1 MHPFSLPGRFLR
13 GNLHTH
19 SDRSDGVLPPAEV
32 AARYRANGY
41 DFLAITDHLR
51 AKDGWRITDVADL
64 NASGGLSK
72 PGDLNASG
80 DLGTPGFTVIRGAE
94 LHGPALANGEPWHIV
109 AVGLPD
115 DFPTGADETTP
126 ATGPELARRAL
137 EAGAFV
143 VAAHPA
149 WYGATAADI
158 LTLGPVHAVEVYNVA
173 CAGLNDRGDSWQV
186 YNELLAGGARF
197 GVCVADD
204 AHFNVPFDAFRAWVM
219 VKAESED
226 AAGIVAALK
235 AGAYYSSTG
244 PEIRD
249 LRWEDGVLHL
259 ACSPVERVYISG
271 VGRRAQTVFGTN
283 LTRASIR
290 PNGVVGP
297 VARLTLV
304 DAAGRRAWT
313 NLFDVRSHS

>member
-1 MHPFSLPGRFLR
+1 M
-13 GNLHTH
+13 
-19 SDRSDGVLPPAEV
+19 
-32 AARYRANGY
+32 
-41 DFLAITDHLR
+41 
-51 AKDGWRITDVADL
+51 
-64 NASGGLSK
+64 
-72 PGDLNASG
+72 
-80 DLGTPGFTVIRGAE
+80 
-94 LHGPALANGEPWHIV
+94 

-115 DFPTGADETTP
+115 DFPTGGDEATP
-126 ATGPELARRAL
+126 ASGPELARRAL

-143 VAAHPA
+143 AAAHPA

-204 AHFNVPFDAFRAWVM
+204 AHFKVPFDAFRAWVM
-219 VKAESED
+219 VKSESDEP
-226 AAGIVAALK
+226 AAIVAALK

-249 LRWEDGVLHL
+249 LRWEDGALHL
-259 ACSPVERVYISG
+259 ACSPVERVYLSG
-271 VGRRAQTVFGTN
+271 VGRHAQTVFGAN

-304 DAAGRRAWT
+304 DAVGRRAWT
-313 NLFDVRSHS
+313 NLFEVERIARG